1 MAKVVYF
8 HQCLSK
14 CQGQDRRQTLVWKM
28 NFRESLLR
36 SLFWIHNTPP
46 PGKGSSRW
54 CVMEFSR
61 WPAFGCIQTRQ
72 LPADWLRTHWP
83 GWQMTHL
90 TWNRCPSIYS
100 MCDFGHL
107 NRFLCNGDTKV
118 TDLVGALLRLR
129 AVPEIDCPTW
139 FLASK

>member
-1 MAKVVYF
+1 MSGPRPKT
-8 HQCLSK
+8 
-14 CQGQDRRQTLVWKM
+14 TLVWKM
-28 NFRESLLR
+28 TFGESLLR
-36 SLFWIHNTPP
+36 SVSWIHDAPP
-46 PGKGSSRW
+46 PGKGSSR
-54 CVMEFSR
+54 CVREFSR
-61 WPAFGCIQTRQ
+61 WPAFGCAQTRQ

-107 NRFLCNGDTKV
+107 KRFLCNGDTKA
-118 TDLVGALLRLR
+118 TDVVGALLRLR

-139 FLASK
+139 VLASK